1 VNEAEWFACTQ
12 DGPLL
17 DFLRKRTIDMD
28 TRRKQEAIYRVMQD
42 FLRGHASVRK
52 KRLYM
57 TACCRHCLRTW
68 LLDENWSWAERCRS
82 ALEVAVQYGDGL
94 ATADELGAARSQV
107 LDWYVLIEQQD
118 FEGCARARDV
128 ADITNPLREPAW
140 GSIEL
145 IRDLFGNPFRP
156 VTIDPAWLTRNV
168 IAIAEGIYEAHAFDG
183 MPILADVLEESGC
196 NDAEILDHCR
206 SPAEHVRG
214 CWVVDAILGK
224 E

>member
-1 VNEAEWFACTQ
+1 VNEAEWLALTL

-17 DFLRKRTIDMD
+17 DFLRKRTIDRD
-28 TRRKQEAIYRVMQD
+28 TSRKQEAIYGVMED

-57 TACCRHCLRTW
+57 SACCRHYLYTQ
-68 LLDENWSWAERCRS
+68 LDENWSWAERCRS
-82 ALEVAVQYGDGL
+82 ALEVAAKYAEGL
-94 ATADELGAARSQV
+94 ATADELQAARELV
-107 LDWYVLIEQQD
+107 IDRYALIEQQD
-118 FEGCARARDV
+118 FEGCVRVRAV
-128 ADITNPLREPAW
+128 ADLTNPLTEPRW
-140 GSIEL
+140 RSIEL

-168 IAIAEGIYEAHAFDG
+168 IAIAEGIYEDRAFDG
-183 MPILADVLEESGC
+183 MPILADILEESGC
-196 NDAEILDHCR
+196 DDAAILEHCR

-214 CWVVDAILGK
+214 CWVIDAILGK